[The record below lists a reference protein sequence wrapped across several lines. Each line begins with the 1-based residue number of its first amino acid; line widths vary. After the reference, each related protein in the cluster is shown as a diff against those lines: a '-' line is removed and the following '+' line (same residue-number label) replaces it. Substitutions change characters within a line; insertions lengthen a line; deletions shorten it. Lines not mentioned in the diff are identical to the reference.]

1 MPSRP
6 FSYTHDTRNNDND
19 DDYDAFTRLR
29 LEAFDIDDHRRRDS
43 GLTSSQLLR
52 RKLAGT
58 LRARYHRVRTFSTCG
73 GAVASTSGGGS
84 SAGTTTGTRSRSAS
98 ESPLKHHGERAH
110 QHQPQHQ
117 RKRLSASV
125 SAPEFAAAHWA
136 VAAEGKESGGGGAR
150 DPLLIPSPS
159 ASGEQGRVF
168 VRYGS
173 TEDIEVV
180 ASAPP
185 SDHSGAF
192 VVVASSTLVAGTASG
207 TTADTTHT
215 TFKVFDPTAE
225 EQSVALA
232 VPLLQDGRGQELE
245 QEQEDDCLAGTAFA
259 DYDEEGE
266 GNSNSIIATMMNASS
281 SNASSGTPPASSG
294 GAADEVDAA
303 AGADGATHTS
313 SSALRGLTARAAACL
328 LRMPTAADEL
338 TNASHPICIV
348 PSVVLTNGKYAALGL
363 PAVWLVICVMW
374 LPLWGLSFLLTE
386 LGIYLLVI
394 GTVYK
399 AGRALIRLIAFPGSS
414 HRVYGEIEAEFG
426 RYSCRMLDAACG
438 VVIEAASAIIA
449 VGGGVPPED
458 RGSLGGGTAPGL
470 MSKVEQMMAPSSQY
484 GYYDLAPLWGR
495 AGSYRDRVLGVYA
508 DVLARCLTDGGHD
521 VTTTT
526 SAAATAGAGD
536 EDART
541 IHGNNPLVGNIGD
554 LSGVAPDA
562 VEEGCNFYE
571 LLQRVLSDMTQ
582 VDEVA
587 GQAVRGNAG
596 TASNGSAAVSIEA
609 RRAAVALLRSATEL
623 REMLSGMKPPS
634 ASGSGD
640 EGDNADE
647 ENPTPHHDDDE
658 NMDALRRR
666 LQQEKNASPMEAIKH
681 GAASVLPMLDPPPH
695 SSVFGLDVLR
705 GCMLSRYRG
714 AKQIWVP
721 RSGVSG
727 RIDVLYLPSP
737 NNANDS
743 CGGDS
748 LSGDKR
754 KAVLYCNPNA
764 GLMEVASG
772 MSLIGG
778 NVATAD
784 GSSGSEQEN
793 CWVDFYT
800 QRGYDIYL
808 FNYAGFGRSSGTRR
822 GPVPASDRTPGS
834 LGRILRIIRG
844 SFWDFAPSPKSMKS
858 DALSVAKYIVDE
870 VGVEHFV
877 IHGESIGGMAA
888 SAAAKGLGAATGV
901 CVGRGLSGPLDVP
914 SASQPSLL
922 ICDRSFCNL
931 EAVAERLVGGWS
943 GKAIRMLTP
952 FWNTD
957 VAGDFIA
964 ARCPKIVANDAADS
978 IIADA
983 SALKSGL
990 AVAKEMRK
998 GATWGVSR
1006 MASAP
1011 VQYRMADWENVGVSE
1026 SKFFR
1031 GFRVQPPV
1039 WPADKYISLQ
1049 EAYHFAACSR
1059 RIGKVATALRKELS
1073 KEARRRASSGLD
1085 SEDEEGIE
1093 ITELHGFR
1101 SGIHSPTSP
1110 SSPTKTKSEEDR
1122 ILDAWKALALCD
1134 GMCGAPLGSTIKE
1147 GYDCTVNWLCSTV
1160 TYGVQVIAEAAERR
1174 EQESGKGGDE
1184 ITVLPPDFSPL
1195 SSIGVGGGL
1204 GAYPVPIPEVL
1215 TTLKGI
1221 CDEGT
1226 NLLGLESELGYCIS
1240 VLEYIVARA
1249 SAPSVVADSLKVRQ
1263 LSIESETTLSI
1274 GCFLNLNCGHN
1285 NQYSAVERERLWRL
1299 LQQVTPR

>member
-1 MPSRP
+1 MWDRRGGRDFIHFGSVDSIGCCYFAFVADSTVRLFGCCMPSRTFP
-6 FSYTHDTRNNDND
+6 ACSYDTTSTRYTTDY
-19 DDYDAFTRLR
+19 DDYYGGNSGF
-29 LEAFDIDDHRRRDS
+29 FDVEDHRRRDS

-52 RKLAGT
+52 RNLAAA
-58 LRARYHRVRTFSTCG
+58 LRARYNRVRSFS
-73 GAVASTSGGGS
+73 A
-84 SAGTTTGTRSRSAS
+84 SRSPTRHR
-98 ESPLKHHGERAH
+98 ESDSLL
-110 QHQPQHQ
+110 
-117 RKRLSASV
+117 LSAPV
-125 SAPEFAAAHWA
+125 Y
-136 VAAEGKESGGGGAR
+136 
-150 DPLLIPSPS
+150 
-159 ASGEQGRVF
+159 GEQQRQLRVF

-173 TEDIEVV
+173 TEEEEIEVV
-180 ASAPP
+180 SPP
-185 SDHSGAF
+185 SF
-192 VVVASSTLVAGTASG
+192 VAAGTANE
-207 TTADTTHT
+207 TTCKVLDPAAD
-215 TFKVFDPTAE
+215 E
-225 EQSVALA
+225 EPADLA
-232 VPLLQDGRGQELE
+232 VPLLQDGRGQE
-245 QEQEDDCLAGTAFA
+245 Q
-259 DYDEEGE
+259 EEGS
-266 GNSNSIIATMMNASS
+266 GNTTPMMNAGSS
-281 SNASSGTPPASSG
+281 TTGGGSPLEGSG
-294 GAADEVDAA
+294 GAMEEGGAT
-303 AGADGATHTS
+303 AGAAHAS
-313 SSALRGLTARAAACL
+313 SSALAAKAAACL
-328 LRMPTAADEL
+328 VRVPTAADEL
-338 TNASHPICIV
+338 TGASHPICIV
-348 PSVVLTNGKYAALGL
+348 PSVILANGKYAAAGL
-363 PAVWLVICVMW
+363 PVAWFVICAMW

-386 LGIYLLVI
+386 IGIYLLMI

-426 RYSCRMLDAACG
+426 RYSCRMLDASCG

-458 RGSLGGGTAPGL
+458 RGGLVGGGTAPGL
-470 MSKVEQMMAPSSQY
+470 VSKVEQMMAPSSQY
-484 GYYDLAPLWGR
+484 GFYDLVPLWGR
-495 AGSYRDRVLGVYA
+495 AISYRNRVLGVYA

-526 SAAATAGAGD
+526 TSSSSTSAATNVGAGD
-536 EDART
+536 ADART
-541 IHGNNPLVGNIGD
+541 AYGNNPLVGNVGD

-571 LLQRVLSDMTQ
+571 LLQRVLSDMVQ
-582 VDEVA
+582 VDEIA
-587 GQAVRGNAG
+587 GRAVRGNNAG
-596 TASNGSAAVSIEA
+596 TASNDSTTISIDA
-609 RRAAVALLRSATEL
+609 RRAAVGLLRSATEL
-623 REMLSGMKPPS
+623 KEMIPSMKPPS

-640 EGDNADE
+640 DDDNADE
-647 ENPTPHHDDDE
+647 ENPNHHDDDE
-658 NMDALRRR
+658 NMDILRRR
-666 LQQEKNASPMEAIKH
+666 LQQEKNSSPMEVIKH

-695 SSVFGLDVLR
+695 SSVLGLDVLR
-705 GCMLSRYRG
+705 GCMLSRYEG
-714 AKQIWVP
+714 AKQMWVP
-721 RSGVSG
+721 RSCGSG
-727 RIDVLYLPSP
+727 RVDVLYLPSP
-737 NNANDS
+737 NANVS
-743 CGGDS
+743 GGNDS
-748 LSGDKR
+748 LSGDRR

-778 NVATAD
+778 NVAAAD

-800 QRGYDIYL
+800 QRGYDVYL

-822 GPVPASDRTPGS
+822 APVPASDRTPGS

-844 SFWDFAPSPKSMKS
+844 TFWDFAPSPKSMKS

-870 VGVEHFV
+870 IGVEHFV

-888 SAAAKGLGAATGV
+888 SAAARGLGAATGV
-901 CVGRGLSGPLDVP
+901 CVGRGFSGSGPLDVP
-914 SASQPSLL
+914 SAKSPSLL

-990 AVAKEMRK
+990 AVAKELRK
-998 GATWGVSR
+998 GATWGVNR

-1031 GFRVQPPV
+1031 GFHVQPPS
-1039 WPADKYISLQ
+1039 WPADKHISLQ

-1073 KEARRRASSGLD
+1073 GEARRLASSGND

-1093 ITELHGFR
+1093 ITELNGFR
-1101 SGIHSPTSP
+1101 SGIQSPTSP
-1110 SSPTKTKSEEDR
+1110 SSSTQTKSEEDKV
-1122 ILDAWKALALCD
+1122 LDAWKALALCD
-1134 GMCGAPLGSTIKE
+1134 GMCGAPLGSAIKE

-1160 TYGVQVIAEAAERR
+1160 IYGVQVIAEAAERR
-1174 EQESGKGGDE
+1174 EKQSGKGGDE
-1184 ITVLPPDFSPL
+1184 IIVLPPDFSRL
-1195 SSIGVGGGL
+1195 SSLGFGGGL
-1204 GAYPVPIPEVL
+1204 GAYPVPIPEVVS
-1215 TTLKGI
+1215 TLKVI

-1249 SAPSVVADSLKVRQ
+1249 SAPSVVSDSLKVRH
-1263 LSIESETTLSI
+1263 LSTESETTLSI

-1285 NQYSAVERERLWRL
+1285 NPYSAAERESLWKL
-1299 LQQVTPR
+1299 LQQVTPRK